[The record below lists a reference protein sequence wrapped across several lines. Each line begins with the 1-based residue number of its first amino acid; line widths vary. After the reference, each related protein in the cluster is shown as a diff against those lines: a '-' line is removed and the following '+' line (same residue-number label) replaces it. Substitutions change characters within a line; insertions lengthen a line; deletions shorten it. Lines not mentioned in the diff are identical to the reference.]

1 MKNRILW
8 IFEDGLEPQSG
19 ENEAAEIN
27 SNENNDTFVAL
38 PWALFSRL
46 SEPQRQNMQ
55 QIYRDAYEQAQAGLV
70 ERTKEISRFER
81 LLDGVSAHE
90 LTEEY

>member
-8 IFEDGLEPQSG
+8 IFEDGNEPQISS
-19 ENEAAEIN
+19 NEAAEIN
-27 SNENNDTFVAL
+27 SNENNEAFVAL

-55 QIYRDAYEQAQAGLV
+55 QIYQVAYERAQAGLD
-70 ERTKEISRFER
+70 ERKDEIQRFER
-81 LLDGVSAHE
+81 LLDGVTAHE